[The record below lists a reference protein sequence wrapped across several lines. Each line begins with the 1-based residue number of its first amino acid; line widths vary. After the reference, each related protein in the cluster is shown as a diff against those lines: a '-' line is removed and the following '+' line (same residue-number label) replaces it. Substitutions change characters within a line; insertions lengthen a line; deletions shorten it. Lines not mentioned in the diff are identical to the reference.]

1 MSELM
6 SGLKEYFATRG
17 KEKLVEKLK
26 GAVIGG
32 LSLYLA
38 NDFIPKYIR
47 KAGYTFIRKN
57 LKEHAPLLEKTGVA
71 LAVQMVM
78 PEQYEESIISDIVD
92 LMGLG
97 GVADVVAFYVDKKA
111 ECILIDAN
119 TIECKNFDDLANAIV
134 IIDGTQLTSGTDY
147 TVSGEQIQL
156 TNALASGDHT
166 IIVIDGT
173 KKKVAVEE
181 AKV

>member
-1 MSELM
+1 MSTIM

-26 GAVIGG
+26 GAVVGG
-32 LSLYLA
+32 LSLYIA

-57 LKEHAPLLEKTGVA
+57 LKEHAPLVEKTGIA

-78 PEQYEESIISDIVD
+78 PEEYEESIISDIVD

-97 GVADVVAFYVDKKA
+97 GVADVVGFYVEKRP
-111 ECILIDAN
+111 ECILIDSN
-119 TIECKNFDDLANAIV
+119 TIECKNFDDLENATVIV
-134 IIDGTQLTSGTDY
+134 DGTQLTKDTDY

-156 TNALASGDHT
+156 TKALASGEHT

-181 AKV
+181 GKV